1 MCLTDSGESGRLQDA
16 VKFGKVREGST
27 SGWVQSKTC
36 KHFCILVVEKLE
48 TSEFAALMAWCSENR
63 LAAVFWRF
71 CVGSIPDL

>member
-1 MCLTDSGESGRLQDA
+1 MSLTDSGESGRPQGA

-48 TSEFAALMAWCSENR
+48 TDFAALMAWCSENR
-63 LAAVFWRF
+63 FAAVFWRF
-71 CVGSIPDL
+71 CVGSVPDL